1 MFEKVQKPQDNFLF
15 NSTIFVFLYFIF
27 LFFILLF
34 VATDITVAGS
44 LTTYTME

>member
-1 MFEKVQKPQDNFLF
+1 MFEKVQKPQDNFLI
-15 NSTIFVFLYFIF
+15 TIFVFLYFIF

>member
-1 MFEKVQKPQDNFLF
+1 MFEKVQKPQDNLI
-15 NSTIFVFLYFIF
+15 TIFVFLYFIF

>member
-1 MFEKVQKPQDNFLF
+1 MFEKVQKPQDNFF
-15 NSTIFVFLYFIF
+15 TIFVFLYFIF

>member
-1 MFEKVQKPQDNFLF
+1 MFEKVQKPQDNFF

-34 VATDITVAGS
+34 VATDITAAGS
-44 LTTYTME
+44 LTTYMTE